1 MNTRLRMHCLS
12 AVRITVNTL
21 HLSTVRIT
29 VNTLHHR
36 PVLVSGAMKGWGAMK
51 WTRKMLVEKYGE
63 ELMALAMTKGGL
75 SKREVYVMPVKELDL
90 QVANRL
96 S

>member
-1 MNTRLRMHCLS
+1 
-12 AVRITVNTL
+12 
-21 HLSTVRIT
+21 
-29 VNTLHHR
+29 
-36 PVLVSGAMKGWGAMK
+36 MKGWGAMK

-90 QVANRL
+90 QVGRIDHHDPDPEPEPHC
-96 S
+96 SGGE